1 MIITKYNKLIW
12 YFFLIATTSF
22 ITSLVKEEKKYI
34 WQQNDTALIGNMPD
48 KFAFALPPIQP
59 DETFT
64 PEHIKKLKEMGS
76 RLKLFEIE
84 EQVKEP
90 ARPALTQ
97 TAQEHK
103 NQIQKFLTTQI
114 EAYKNRVYFRKQTL
128 EEMKSWHKDRIAF
141 LLEEPLL
148 DSFLQACQENRD
160 AVSLNVI
167 ATLLDKVGRIK
178 ATADQKTYEYWQ
190 GRRLEK
196 KALDIIIQINK
207 LEYIPREIEQN
218 ITRHI
223 AYITR
228 YDQELRDYY
237 EIISDPLAGSY
248 IPLPRFNLGW
258 LPPEKDRIV
267 LDETTKVVT
276 SKQTPLVAAQ
286 PSAAEEQ
293 KETIPAK
300 KSELALLAESK
311 KLYKV
316 NRYDES
322 AQKAW
327 AVIKTAT
334 PNSDE
339 HKRAMERMELLSKQS
354 CSSPHTLYM
363 QCLLHAHN
371 PAVAINFFMQAQN
384 LRKDNIIKAPE
395 KTSPMTFTSLLVS
408 SLEIV
413 HHENDE
419 AKQAFDLIKSWA
431 EQKNQ
436 HALQALAVY
445 FHRNATEMPEMQLL
459 CLRSAVQYLNQL
471 NLQSSEG
478 PLASCNVQQIYFDYY
493 QQLYVFARKHNN
505 YVIDGQI
512 PLNRLLKATVMV
524 ADAYARL
531 KDLEKYGHSRA
542 AEWANAALFTFKN
555 HLNQIQKIIDGT
567 FDDLTICKTTEVEQ
581 IQLVTNLILEGQNG
595 LPLSIKQRQKIIN
608 SIMHTQVPLMRCL
621 REKKYEGSPYEAIA
635 IQENKP
641 YSQEFYR
648 MLFAID
654 CGDFREGLSIAKKL
668 SKEFSDTK
676 ADMFIKNILLSTDLV
691 LKTHAQ
697 KLVSIQNLLE
707 EIKNHN
713 KTFSLV
719 PLFCDAIQL
728 LEQMAAAHFIPAIE
742 LLLDMH
748 WADDHDHQNIA
759 MIIKYFDQI
768 KTAALEQPT
777 FTPDEI
783 PRLLSDNI
791 RIPLAHFCDASKNT
805 DVIWAY
811 LDCLAHILV
820 NTKNKDHAQ
829 RIAANIDKIGE
840 GIDIHNAQSKGK
852 DNKFLNK
859 STIKE
864 QLASTVDSFL
874 RDKQIIAQL
883 RDNQCYDTMH
893 LLAFHLNPDNVYG
906 NIQQEIQVSGQ
917 LAEQIFDGLFETTT
931 KHDEDQDA
939 TVNNGPSSESAYI
952 QKEADVP
959 QNPFVQKYVNSPQFQ
974 VHQKITE
981 YRRNR
986 QFQEYKE
993 SAQKN
998 KICLDN
1004 RNLDIHLKIQTLLLL
1019 AAHSQMLAQ
1028 AESEKPLDI
1037 FDIHEAT
1044 AFTLQAIK
1052 IHPFYAC
1059 LAIAHSC
1066 IAHEIWPY
1074 NPTAGQ
1080 QFLEQASSL
1089 AEKHRNNLTMN
1100 QIIHL
1105 NNLKAQYRI
1114 HRLVQLGITS

>member
-34 WQQNDTALIGNMPD
+34 WQQDDTVLVGNMPD
-48 KFAFALPPIQP
+48 KFTFALPPVQK
-59 DETFT
+59 DETLS
-64 PEHIKKLKEMGS
+64 PEQLKKLKEKALRWLPFQIVRPPLTES
-76 RLKLFEIE
+76 
-84 EQVKEP
+84 
-90 ARPALTQ
+90 AR
-97 TAQEHK
+97 ENK
-103 NQIQKFLTTQI
+103 KQIKKFLSTYIKTLQHH
-114 EAYKNRVYFRKQTL
+114 AYNRDQAMDEITA
-128 EEMKSWHKDRIAF
+128 WHHDKIAL
-141 LLEEPLL
+141 LLEDPLF
-148 DSFLQACQENRD
+148 DTFTQNCWQKKD
-160 AVSLNVI
+160 AKSLYVI
-167 ATLLDKVGRIK
+167 ATLLDKVGRTK
-178 ATADQKTYEYWQ
+178 SAKDSKTYEYHQ
-190 GRRLEK
+190 GRMLEK
-196 KALDIIIQINK
+196 KALDILVKIQNLPHINK
-207 LEYIPREIEQN
+207 MLQAAIKSHLEYLWLN
-218 ITRHI
+218 D
-223 AYITR
+223 Y
-228 YDQELRDYY
+228 ELKDYY
-237 EIISDPLAGSY
+237 DATSDPLAGSY
-248 IPLPRFNLGW
+248 PPLPRFNLGW
-258 LPPEKDRIV
+258 MQSEGVEISHQASGVP
-267 LDETTKVVT
+267 
-276 SKQTPLVAAQ
+276 AQ
-286 PSAAEEQ
+286 PAAPQ
-293 KETIPAK
+293 KFKEKIQAK
-300 KSELALLAESK
+300 KIEHENSQPDTEYENKRKNVALLAESK
-311 KLYKV
+311 KLYSAG
-316 NRYDES
+316 RYDES

-334 PNSDE
+334 PNGDE
-339 HKRAMERMELLSKQS
+339 HKRAMERMELLSKKHY
-354 CSSPHTLYM
+354 SSPHSLYM
-363 QCLLHAHN
+363 QCLLHAQS
-371 PAVAINFFMQAQN
+371 PAIAINFFIQAQST
-384 LRKDNIIKAPE
+384 RKDNIIKAPE

-459 CLRSAVQYLNQL
+459 CLRSAAHYLNQL

-478 PLASCNVQQIYFDYY
+478 PLAGCNVQQIYFDYY

-542 AEWANAALFTFKN
+542 AGWANAALFTFKN

-952 QKEADVP
+952 QNEADVP

-986 QFQEYKE
+986 QFQEYKD

-1004 RNLDIHLKIQTLLLL
+1004 RNLDVHLKIQTLLLL

-1080 QFLEQASSL
+1080 KFLEQASSL
-1089 AEKHRNNLTMN
+1089 AEKNRNNLTMN

-1105 NNLKAQYRI
+1105 NHLKAQYRI